1 MKVGNEDPRFQKER
15 LEFYRL
21 ITVTFVCSV
30 FQIQNHRKIGIVVSA
45 NLHMESGM
53 EAHTCN
59 ASTWKDEAGG
69 LLRV

>member
-30 FQIQNHRKIGIVVSA
+30 FQIQNHRKIGICIWSQEWRLIPVMPV
-45 NLHMESGM
+45 LGRMRQED
-53 EAHTCN
+53 C
-59 ASTWKDEAGG
+59 
-69 LLRV
+69 